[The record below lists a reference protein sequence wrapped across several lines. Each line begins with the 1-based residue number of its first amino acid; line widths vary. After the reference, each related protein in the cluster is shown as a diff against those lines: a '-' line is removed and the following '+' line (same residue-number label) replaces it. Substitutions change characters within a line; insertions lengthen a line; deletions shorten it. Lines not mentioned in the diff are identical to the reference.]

1 MSRALRNRERSRAT
15 AQRQTVAKPAPK
27 AKPAAP
33 KKAVASP
40 PKKAPAKKVVKK
52 AEKRED

>member
-33 KKAVASP
+33 KKAVVQPAV
-40 PKKAPAKKVVKK
+40 KAPAKKVVKK

>member
-1 MSRALRNRERSRAT
+1 MAKSGKLRLLIAK
-15 AQRQTVAKPAPK
+15 RQPVAKPAPK

-33 KKAVASP
+33 KEVVVQPAV
-40 PKKAPAKKVVKK
+40 KAPAKKKIKK

>member
-1 MSRALRNRERSRAT
+1 MSRSKALRRAI
-15 AQRQTVAKPAPK
+15 AQRQTEVKPAPK

-33 KKAVASP
+33 KEVVVQPAV
-40 PKKAPAKKVVKK
+40 KAPAKKVVKK